1 MICHTHLRD
10 WISIRS
16 SRPQI
21 SSWHHTYQCWLHHL
35 FLHHQYTQTGTPV
48 TTGRTSARLPRGLQ
62 QRKRDLNHESVHNH
76 MYLLQNSLTE
86 LSWCIKYLKLWHS
99 IKDFRTT
106 WKLTKSRN
114 QSKIKATWVK
124 GVSSFQHNLT
134 GVCIKRQI
142 HNLHSL
148 LWVNEFSFGVL
159 NVHLSHQ
166 EWVGRTWAGNAKQL
180 DQKR

>member
-1 MICHTHLRD
+1 MICHIHLRD

-21 SSWHHTYQCWLHHL
+21 SSLPHTYQCWLRHP
-35 FLHHQYTQTGTPV
+35 FLRHQYTQTGTPV

-76 MYLLQNSLTE
+76 MYLLQNILTE
-86 LSWCIKYLKLWHS
+86 LSWCIKYLKPWHS
-99 IKDFRTT
+99 IKDFRNT
-106 WKLTKSRN
+106 WKLTESKSKQN
-114 QSKIKATWVK
+114 QSHLSQRCLLFST
-124 GVSSFQHNLT
+124 QPY

-142 HNLHSL
+142 HNIHSL
-148 LWVNEFSFGVL
+148 LRVNEFSFGVL

-166 EWVGRTWAGNAKQL
+166 EWVERTWAGNAKQL